1 MLLEYDYE
9 FVSSGYHLASKY
21 TKKGTLVIETRYPGY
36 DISSIPPAQTDPP
49 PPLKELSTAL

>member
-36 DISSIPPAQTDPP
+36 DISSIPP
-49 PPLKELSTAL
+49 PLKELSTALW